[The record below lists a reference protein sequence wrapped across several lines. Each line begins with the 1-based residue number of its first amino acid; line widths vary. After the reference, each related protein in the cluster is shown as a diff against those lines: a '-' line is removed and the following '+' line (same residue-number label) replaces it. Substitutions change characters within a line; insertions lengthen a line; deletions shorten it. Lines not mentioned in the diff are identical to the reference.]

1 MVFDDRKLREFIL
14 KNSESSNL
22 EEAWLDWKPINHNRD
37 QILREMDIIGWW
49 YTRSDSHCL
58 CGQQIHYCY
67 QIKNM
72 KSGQVFPNEKDSS
85 IAIGSECINKF
96 IPGYT
101 FPTYEHKTQLCI
113 TCKKRYKGNC
123 TRCQKKLLSGITFC
137 INLDCDCKIN
147 DNTKKKYGNK
157 KCRKCNEA
165 SL

>member
-22 EEAWLDWKPINHNRD
+22 EEAWKDWFPINHNPAYRD
-37 QILREMDIIGWW
+37 SDKIGKW
-49 YTRSDSHCL
+49 YSLPDSNCL
-58 CGQQIHYCY
+58 CGEKITRCY

-72 KSGQVFPNEKDSS
+72 KTGLVFPKEKYSC
-85 IAIGSECINKF
+85 IAIGSKCIQKF
-96 IPGYT
+96 KPEIK
-101 FPTYEHKTQLCI
+101 FSDYEHKTQLCI
-113 TCKKRYKGNC
+113 TCNKRYKENC
-123 TRCQKKLLSGITFC
+123 KRCQRTLLRGILFC
-137 INLDCDCKIN
+137 INVECKGKIT